1 MKQKTMFYCT
11 ECGNETAKWAGKCPA
26 CGAWNTIVEQPE
38 MLRAGAKGGK
48 AGRSPLTARRAC
60 PVTELETEEG
70 LVSTYCM
77 YETECLVPLL
87 SLASYLASGNGI
99 TNGQNRRS
107 TPVLRGEKWKEM
119 EN

>member
-1 MKQKTMFYCT
+1 M
-11 ECGNETAKWAGKCPA
+11 ESLL
-26 CGAWNTIVEQPE
+26 GALAE
-38 MLRAGAKGGK
+38 MNL
-48 AGRSPLTARRAC
+48 LM
-60 PVTELETEEG
+60 VTELETEEG